1 MTLMQKI
8 TRYLKLTAVW
18 KLSCA
23 LTMIFCLSCSSEKD
37 RLLQL
42 KGKLVNADSKSI
54 LLIKPNQDMRFDSI
68 IEIPVKDGKF
78 QYSAKL
84 EHPEAVTLFLGEARE
99 NAGGR
104 LMPLFLE
111 NENIDLTIYSEEEFD
126 KNIVEG
132 GKLNAEY
139 KKYKENVEARFN
151 PSLIPLQDSLNVL
164 FENDRYNSEPMK
176 ALYTELRAA
185 ENQDERVVIY
195 KKIEDLRKA
204 GQHLSP
210 EAEIVENKLKP
221 IYDERKKFEQEYIEE
236 NPNIVAFYFLLN
248 DLIFNREQIDLDAA
262 RENLRILSEAN
273 PGHPYNKLAS
283 GLLYGLENN
292 KVGKKFTDFSAPDL
306 EGNEVK
312 LSEEIQGKLAL
323 LDLWATWCGPCI
335 AKSRTMVP
343 VYEEYKEKG
352 FTIIGVAG
360 EFENTDRL
368 VSFLDKEKWPWQNLV
383 ELDRRNSI
391 WQKYGVDGGG
401 GGMFLID
408 EEGLILAKDP
418 TAEEVRRELE
428 TRL

>member
-1 MTLMQKI
+1 MRFFWKI
-8 TRYLKLTAVW
+8 RYILA
-18 KLSCA
+18 A
-23 LTMIFCLSCSSEKD
+23 IICLGCSSEKEKI
-37 RLLQL
+37 L
-42 KGKLVNADSKSI
+42 KLSGKLVDADSKSI
-54 LLIKPNQDMRFDSI
+54 LLIKPTQDMRFDSI

-78 QYSAKL
+78 HYTAKL

-99 NAGGR
+99 NGGGR
-104 LMPLFLE
+104 YMPLFLE
-111 NENIDLTIYSEEEFD
+111 NDKIDLTIYSEAEFD

-132 GKLNAEY
+132 GKLNAQY
-139 KKYKENVEARFN
+139 KKYKEDIEARFN
-151 PSLIPLQDSLNVL
+151 PSLIPLQDSRNVL
-164 FENDRYNSEPMK
+164 YENDRYNSEPMK
-176 ALYTELRAA
+176 ALYTELRTA
-185 ENQDERVVIY
+185 ENQDEKVVIY

-221 IYDERKKFEQEYIEE
+221 IYDERKEFEQEYIKE
-236 NPNIVAFYFLLN
+236 NPTIVAFYFLLN
-248 DLIFNREQIDLDAA
+248 DLIFNREQIDLAAA
-262 RENLRILSEAN
+262 RENLQILTKAN

-306 EGNEVK
+306 EGDVVK
-312 LSEEIQGKLAL
+312 LSEEIQGKVAL

-343 VYEEYKEKG
+343 IYEEYKEKG

-368 VSFLDKEKWPWQNLV
+368 VNFLEKEKWPWQNLV

-428 TRL
+428 ARL